1 MKTRHLIILIGIVL
15 ALLTAAPVSAY
26 TISVYGGTASP
37 AVSSNLQS
45 VISGYQN
52 TRPQS
57 TIFDILANVGN
68 NTGAS
73 QGSINAYSSVNTQT
87 NNQLIRFSESVT
99 VTGRINTF
107 SYSANFKL

>member
-1 MKTRHLIILIGIVL
+1 MKTRQLIILTAVVL
-15 ALLTAAPVSAY
+15 AILIAAPVSAY

-45 VISGYQN
+45 VINGVQV

-57 TIFDILANVGN
+57 NIFDIIANAGN

-73 QGSINAYSSVNTQT
+73 QGSISAYSSVSTQT
-87 NNQLIRFSESVT
+87 SNQLIRFSESVS
-99 VTGRINTF
+99 VNGRINTF